1 MLVLFVLTVAIGL
14 IVGLSRGGTL
24 TALANIRLQ
33 WPALAMVAAAT
44 QLALPALPV
53 AWRPVLLTVSLLALA
68 GWVVRSRTKRD
79 APSGMRVA
87 MAMIGAGVAM
97 NAVAIL
103 ANGNMPVSRS
113 ALRQAGVPDT
123 VNIASGHHFK
133 HQYSDRATRLRWL
146 TDVIPVRP
154 VEGALS
160 IGDIALLAGIAML
173 VASGTRPA
181 RRTTTRSRL
190 PLWQA
195 TWASSWAERP
205 MARKEPG
212 RSSSS
217 ASEDSSGRPP
227 VLSDSRTRRLPT

>member
-1 MLVLFVLTVAIGL
+1 MFVLFILTVAIGL

-24 TALANIRLQ
+24 SALGNIRLQ
-33 WPALAMVAAAT
+33 WPALAMAAAAT

-53 AWRPVLLTVSLLALA
+53 AWRPVLLTVSLIALA
-68 GWVVRSRTKRD
+68 GWVVRSRTKND
-79 APSGMRVA
+79 GMRLA
-87 MAMIGAGVAM
+87 LAMIGAGVAM

-133 HQYSDRATRLRWL
+133 HQYSDRATSLRWL

-160 IGDIALLAGIAML
+160 IGDVALLAGIAML
-173 VASGTRPA
+173 VARGTRPA
-181 RRTTTRSRL
+181 RRTTARSRL
-190 PLWQA
+190 PVWQA
-195 TWASSWAERP
+195 TWASSWAEP
-205 MARKEPG
+205 PTARREPG

-217 ASEDSSGRPP
+217 ASEVSSGQPP
-227 VLSDSRTRRLPT
+227 ALSDSLTVRRPT